1 MAFEPPRPVHL
12 QWEIQL
18 AKKHEREEDELTK
31 LQKQVRELKGIVRA
45 LQKRLRKVDK
55 EHQAALA
62 ELEHEIAVE
71 EDIEP
76 AEKYDCSP
84 ERKCSC
90 GKGELIRFEAAG
102 RTFDRCTVC
111 KFRIK
116 LSG

>member
-1 MAFEPPRPVHL
+1 M
-12 QWEIQL
+12 

-31 LQKQVRELKGIVRA
+31 LQKQVRELKGTVRV
-45 LQKRLRKVDK
+45 LSKRLKKVDK

-71 EDIEP
+71 EDFEP

-84 ERKCSC
+84 EVKCSC
-90 GKGELIRFEAAG
+90 GKGELVKFEAAG
-102 RTFDRCTVC
+102 RTFEKCTTC
-111 KFRIK
+111 RYRKK